1 MSKGSTGVL
10 SLAILDSSGRVYRH
24 YEIEKII

>member
-1 MSKGSTGVL
+1 MSIVSTDVV

-24 YEIEKII
+24 YEIEKMI